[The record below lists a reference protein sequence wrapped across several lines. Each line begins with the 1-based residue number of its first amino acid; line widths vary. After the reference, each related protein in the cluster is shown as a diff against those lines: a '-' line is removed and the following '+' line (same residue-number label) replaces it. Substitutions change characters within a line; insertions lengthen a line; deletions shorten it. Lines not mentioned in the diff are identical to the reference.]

1 MKVLLINSVCG
12 IGSTGRI
19 CTDLAQKFEAAG
31 DEVKIAYGR
40 KGTVPEQFQK
50 YAVRIGTDWD
60 CKMHAIQTRL
70 FDTHGFGSKHATKK
84 FLQWAEEYKP
94 DLLWLHNI
102 HGYYINVEMLFDWIK
117 KHPEMQVKWTL
128 HDCWAFTG
136 HCSYFT
142 AVKCAQW
149 KSHCSYCS
157 QLRRY
162 PACYA
167 MSSVRRNFA
176 RKRAAFTGVPNL
188 TLITPSKW
196 LADLVKQSFL
206 KEYPV
211 EVHYNTIDT
220 TIFKPTPSDF
230 RERYG
235 LQDKIIVLGVANVWE
250 DRKGLFD
257 FYKLAEM
264 LDDHYAI
271 VLVGLSEKQIED
283 LPKNIKGI
291 QRTNSPKELV
301 AIYTAADVF
310 VNPSVEETFGMT
322 PVEAQACGAP
332 SIVYEG
338 TACAEVAEQN
348 GNKAVPQDVNAL
360 YEAIT
365 GEKFMRWGKKH
376 SKKRGCTIIAIPRT
390 NSPQELAEIYTAADI
405 FANPTYEDNYPTVN
419 LEAQACGTKVVT
431 YDTGGCRET
440 LISSLLGQTAFQW
453 EIIDL

>member
-1 MKVLLINSVCG
+1 MKVLFINSVCG

-19 CTDLAQKFEAAG
+19 CTDFAQQLEAEG
-31 DEVKIAYGR
+31 NEVKIAYGR

-50 YAVRIGTDWD
+50 YAVRIGTDFD

-70 FDTHGFGSKHATKK
+70 FDTHGFGSKHATKE
-84 FLQWAEEYKP
+84 FLKWAEEYKP
-94 DLLWLHNI
+94 DLLWLHNL

-136 HCSYFT
+136 HCSHF
-142 AVKCAQW
+142 AMVKCKQW
-149 KSHCSYCS
+149 KSHCLYCS

-162 PACYA
+162 PACFA
-167 MSSVRRNFA
+167 MSSVSKNFE
-176 RKRAAFTGVPNL
+176 RKRKAFTGVKNM

-196 LADLVKQSFL
+196 LADLTRQSFL

-220 TIFKPTPSDF
+220 SIFKPTPSDF

-264 LDDHYAI
+264 LDDRYAI
-271 VLVGLSEKQIED
+271 VLVGLSEKQIKN
-283 LPKNIKGI
+283 LPKSIKGI
-291 QRTNSPKELV
+291 QRTNSPQELA

-310 VNPSVEETFGMT
+310 V
-322 PVEAQACGAP
+322 
-332 SIVYEG
+332 
-338 TACAEVAEQN
+338 
-348 GNKAVPQDVNAL
+348 
-360 YEAIT
+360 
-365 GEKFMRWGKKH
+365 
-376 SKKRGCTIIAIPRT
+376 
-390 NSPQELAEIYTAADI
+390 
-405 FANPTYEDNYPTVN
+405 NPTYEDNYPTVN
-419 LEAQACGTKVVT
+419 LEAQACGTPVIT

-440 LISSLLGQTAFQW
+440 IHTDSAKVVEAGNVEGLYK
-453 EIIDL
+453 EITIR

>member
-136 HCSYFT
+136 HCSHFT

-348 GNKAVPQDVNAL
+348 GNKVVPQDVNAL
-360 YEAIT
+360 YKAIT

-376 SKKRGCTIIAIPRT
+376 SKKRGCTIVAIPRT

-440 LISSLLGQTAFQW
+440 LISSLLGQTAFQ
-453 EIIDL
+453 

>member
-1 MKVLLINSVCG
+1 MKVLFINSVCG

-19 CTDLAQKFEAAG
+19 CTDLAQQLEAEG
-31 DEVKIAYGR
+31 NEVKIAYGR

-50 YAVRIGTDWD
+50 YAVRIGTDFD

-70 FDTHGFGSKHATKK
+70 FDTHGFGSKHATKE
-84 FLQWAEEYKP
+84 FLKWAEEYKP
-94 DLLWLHNI
+94 DLLWLHNL

-136 HCSYFT
+136 HCSY
-142 AVKCAQW
+142 
-149 KSHCSYCS
+149 CS

-162 PACYA
+162 PACFA
-167 MSSVRRNFA
+167 MSSVSKNFE
-176 RKRAAFTGVPNL
+176 RKRRAFTGVKNM

-196 LADLVKQSFL
+196 LADLTRQSFL

-220 TIFKPTPSDF
+220 SIFKPTPSDF

-264 LDDHYAI
+264 LDDRYVI
-271 VLVGLSEKQIED
+271 VLVGLTEKQIKD

-291 QRTNSPKELV
+291 QRTNSPQELA

-310 VNPSVEETFGMT
+310 V
-322 PVEAQACGAP
+322 
-332 SIVYEG
+332 
-338 TACAEVAEQN
+338 
-348 GNKAVPQDVNAL
+348 
-360 YEAIT
+360 
-365 GEKFMRWGKKH
+365 
-376 SKKRGCTIIAIPRT
+376 
-390 NSPQELAEIYTAADI
+390 
-405 FANPTYEDNYPTVN
+405 NPTYEDNYPTVN
-419 LEAQACGTKVVT
+419 LEAQACGTRVIT
-431 YDTGGCRET
+431 YDTGGCKET
-440 LISSLLGQTAFQW
+440 LHTKESTLVQTGAIQVVA
-453 EIIDL
+453 EMIEEKA

>member
-1 MKVLLINSVCG
+1 MKCLIINSVCG

-19 CTDLAQKFEAAG
+19 CTDLAQQLEAEG
-31 DEVKIAYGR
+31 NEVKIAYGR

-50 YAVRIGTDWD
+50 YAVRIGTDFD

-70 FDTHGFGSKHATKK
+70 FDTHGFGSKHATKE
-84 FLQWAEEYKP
+84 FLKWAEEYKP
-94 DLLWLHNI
+94 DLLWLHNL

-136 HCSYFT
+136 HCSY
-142 AVKCAQW
+142 
-149 KSHCSYCS
+149 CS

-162 PACYA
+162 PACFA
-167 MSSVRRNFA
+167 MSSVSKNFE
-176 RKRAAFTGVPNL
+176 RKRKAFTGVKNM

-196 LADLVKQSFL
+196 LADLTRQSFL

-220 TIFKPTPSDF
+220 SIFKPTPSDF

-235 LQDKIIVLGVANVWE
+235 LQDRIIVLGVANVWE

-264 LDDHYAI
+264 LDDRYAI
-271 VLVGLSEKQIED
+271 VLVGLSEKQIKD

-291 QRTNSPKELV
+291 QRTNSPQELA

-310 VNPSVEETFGMT
+310 V
-322 PVEAQACGAP
+322 
-332 SIVYEG
+332 
-338 TACAEVAEQN
+338 
-348 GNKAVPQDVNAL
+348 
-360 YEAIT
+360 
-365 GEKFMRWGKKH
+365 
-376 SKKRGCTIIAIPRT
+376 
-390 NSPQELAEIYTAADI
+390 
-405 FANPTYEDNYPTVN
+405 NPTYEDNYPTVN
-419 LEAQACGTKVVT
+419 LEAQACGTRVIT
-431 YDTGGCRET
+431 YDTGGCKET
-440 LISSLLGQTAFQW
+440 LHTKESTLVQTGAIQVVA
-453 EIIDL
+453 EMIEEKA

>member
-1 MKVLLINSVCG
+1 MKVLFINSVCG

-19 CTDLAQKFEAAG
+19 CTDIAQQLEAEG
-31 DEVKIAYGR
+31 NEVKIAYGR
-40 KGTVPEQFQK
+40 KGTVPKRFQK
-50 YAVRIGTDWD
+50 YAIRIGTDFD

-70 FDTHGFGSKHATKK
+70 FDTHGFGSKRATKE
-84 FLQWAEEYKP
+84 FLKRAEEYKP
-94 DLLWLHNI
+94 DLLWLHNL

-136 HCSYFT
+136 HCSY
-142 AVKCAQW
+142 
-149 KSHCSYCS
+149 CS

-162 PACYA
+162 PACFA
-167 MSSVRRNFA
+167 MSSVSKNFE
-176 RKRAAFTGVPNL
+176 RKRKAFTGVKNM

-196 LADLVKQSFL
+196 LADLTRQSFL

-220 TIFKPTPSDF
+220 SIFKPTPSDF

-264 LDDHYAI
+264 LDDRYVI
-271 VLVGLSEKQIED
+271 VLVGLSEKQIKN

-291 QRTNSPKELV
+291 QRTNSPQELA

-310 VNPSVEETFGMT
+310 V
-322 PVEAQACGAP
+322 
-332 SIVYEG
+332 
-338 TACAEVAEQN
+338 
-348 GNKAVPQDVNAL
+348 
-360 YEAIT
+360 
-365 GEKFMRWGKKH
+365 
-376 SKKRGCTIIAIPRT
+376 
-390 NSPQELAEIYTAADI
+390 
-405 FANPTYEDNYPTVN
+405 NPTYEDNYPTVN
-419 LEAQACGTKVVT
+419 LESQACGTKVIT
-431 YDTGGCRET
+431 YDTGGCIET
-440 LISSLLGQTAFQW
+440 LYTAESNAIPCGSCSEIVKLLRIG
-453 EIIDL
+453 EGK

>member
-1 MKVLLINSVCG
+1 MKVLFINSVCG

-19 CTDLAQKFEAAG
+19 CTDLAQQLEAEG
-31 DEVKIAYGR
+31 NEVKIAYGR

-50 YAVRIGTDWD
+50 YAVRIGTDFD

-70 FDTHGFGSKHATKK
+70 FDTHGFGSKHATKE
-84 FLQWAEEYKP
+84 FLKWAEEYKP
-94 DLLWLHNI
+94 DLVWLHNL

-136 HCSYFT
+136 HCSY
-142 AVKCAQW
+142 
-149 KSHCSYCS
+149 CSK
-157 QLRRY
+157 LRRY
-162 PACYA
+162 PACFA
-167 MSSVRRNFA
+167 MSSVSKNFE
-176 RKRAAFTGVPNL
+176 RKRKAFTGVKNM

-196 LADLVKQSFL
+196 LADLTRQSFL

-220 TIFKPTPSDF
+220 SIFKPTPSDF

-264 LDDHYAI
+264 LDDRYAI
-271 VLVGLSEKQIED
+271 VLVGLSEKQIKD

-291 QRTNSPKELV
+291 QRTNSPQELA

-310 VNPSVEETFGMT
+310 V
-322 PVEAQACGAP
+322 
-332 SIVYEG
+332 
-338 TACAEVAEQN
+338 
-348 GNKAVPQDVNAL
+348 
-360 YEAIT
+360 
-365 GEKFMRWGKKH
+365 
-376 SKKRGCTIIAIPRT
+376 
-390 NSPQELAEIYTAADI
+390 
-405 FANPTYEDNYPTVN
+405 NPTYEDNYPTVN
-419 LEAQACGTKVVT
+419 LEAQACGTPVIT

-440 LISSLLGQTAFQW
+440 IHTDSAKVAEAGNVEGLYK
-453 EIIDL
+453 EITIR

>member
-1 MKVLLINSVCG
+1 MKVLFINSVCG

-19 CTDLAQKFEAAG
+19 CTDLAQQLEAEG
-31 DEVKIAYGR
+31 NEVKIAYGR
-40 KGTVPEQFQK
+40 KGTVPKRFQK
-50 YAVRIGTDWD
+50 YAIRIGTDFD

-70 FDTHGFGSKHATKK
+70 FDTHGFGSKRATKE
-84 FLQWAEEYKP
+84 FLKWAEEYKP
-94 DLLWLHNI
+94 DLLWLHNL

-136 HCSYFT
+136 HCSHFT
-142 AVKCAQW
+142 MVKCEQW

-162 PACYA
+162 PACFA
-167 MSSVRRNFA
+167 MSSVSKNFE
-176 RKRAAFTGVPNL
+176 RKRKAFTGVKNM

-196 LADLVKQSFL
+196 LADLTRQSFL

-220 TIFKPTPSDF
+220 SIFKPTPSDF

-235 LQDKIIVLGVANVWE
+235 LKDKFIVLGVANVWE

-264 LDDHYAI
+264 LDDKYAI
-271 VLVGLSEKQIED
+271 VLVGLNEKQIKD
-283 LPKNIKGI
+283 LPKNVKGI
-291 QRTNSPKELV
+291 QRTNSPQELA
-301 AIYTAADVF
+301 AIYTAADVL

-322 PVEAQACGAP
+322 PVEAQACGTP
-332 SIVYEG
+332 SIVYED
-338 TACAEVAEQN
+338 TACAEVARQN
-348 GNKAVPQDVNAL
+348 GNIVVPQDVNAL

-365 GEKFMRWGKKH
+365 GHKFIKGGVNNR
-376 SKKRGCTIIAIPRT
+376 RCVIICAPRT
-390 NSPQELAEIYTAADI
+390 NSPQELAAIYTAADV

-419 LEAQACGTKVVT
+419 LEAQACGTRVVT
-431 YDTGGCRET
+431 YDTGGSRET
-440 LISSLLGQTAFQW
+440 IKVG
-453 EIIDL
+453 IK

>member
-1 MKVLLINSVCG
+1 MKVLFINSVCG

-19 CTDLAQKFEAAG
+19 CTDLAQQLEAEG
-31 DEVKIAYGR
+31 NEVKIAYGR

-50 YAVRIGTDWD
+50 YAVRIGTDFD

-70 FDTHGFGSKHATKK
+70 FDTHGFGSKRATKE
-84 FLQWAEEYKP
+84 FLKWAEEYKP
-94 DLLWLHNI
+94 DLLWLHNL

-117 KHPEMQVKWTL
+117 KHPDMQVKWTL

-142 AVKCAQW
+142 MVKCEQW

-162 PACYA
+162 PACFA
-167 MSSVRRNFA
+167 MSSVSKNFE
-176 RKRAAFTGVPNL
+176 RKRKAFTGVKNM

-196 LADLVKQSFL
+196 LADLTRQSFL

-220 TIFKPTPSDF
+220 SIFKPTPSDF

-257 FYKLAEM
+257 FYKLAQM
-264 LDDHYAI
+264 LDDRYAI
-271 VLVGLSEKQIED
+271 VLVGLSEKQIKD

-291 QRTNSPKELV
+291 QRTNSLQELA
-301 AIYTAADVF
+301 AIYTAADVL

-322 PVEAQACGAP
+322 PVEEQACGTP
-332 SIVYEG
+332 SIVYED
-338 TACAEVAEQN
+338 TACEEVALQN
-348 GNKAVPQDVNAL
+348 GNTVVPQDVNAL

-365 GEKFMRWGKKH
+365 GYKFNGGVTNNTCR
-376 SKKRGCTIIAIPRT
+376 CTIICIPRT
-390 NSPQELAEIYTAADI
+390 NSPQELAAIYTAADV

-419 LEAQACGTKVVT
+419 LEAQACGTRVVT
-431 YDTGGCRET
+431 YDTGGSRET
-440 LISSLLGQTAFQW
+440 IKVG
-453 EIIDL
+453 IK